1 MALRAGR
8 LIQDQNLNVHYNGV
22 SVGGQKKVS
31 KAPKKGGTAGRKP
44 LGDLSNSVN
53 PIQKQAPKKENG
65 HGFSIADKGT
75 ITTSKIPVDANRKNS
90 VSNASERVLQ
100 NDSRK
105 ALSDISNSVKPCMRV
120 TAEKNLNA
128 KRSIVIEEECFLHNH
143 QECIKAQKQAMHM
156 DEFLQMVGL
165 DKGKENLNLSGLTI
179 QMSKSSLWFSLPKTP
194 NFECMFFCLDFS
206 RQSTLSK
213 TPPISNKT
221 KPKSSLKSLEPLEIP
236 GLLIEDQSPLKHNLC
251 SKLVSPSA
259 TRTPEPPNHFVHWA
273 DHDIVSFRLI
283 ETPYVPKH

>member
-1 MALRAGR
+1 MESAQKIREMALRAGR

-165 DKGKENLNLSGLTI
+165 DK
-179 QMSKSSLWFSLPKTP
+179 
-194 NFECMFFCLDFS
+194 DFS

>member
-65 HGFSIADKGT
+65 HGFSIADKET

-90 VSNASERVLQ
+90 VSNASERVPQ

-165 DKGKENLNLSGLTI
+165 DK
-179 QMSKSSLWFSLPKTP
+179 
-194 NFECMFFCLDFS
+194 DFS